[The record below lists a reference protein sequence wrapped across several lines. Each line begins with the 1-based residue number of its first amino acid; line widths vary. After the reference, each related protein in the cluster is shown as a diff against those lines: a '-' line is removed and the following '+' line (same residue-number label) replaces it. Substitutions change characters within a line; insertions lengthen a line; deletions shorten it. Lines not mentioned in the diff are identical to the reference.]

1 MREIQGF
8 ESMKRENRKR
18 NRTSEVVIIKKQR
31 LEIEETREIRYS
43 SGERVVLETE
53 NTKLIEI

>member
-1 MREIQGF
+1 
-8 ESMKRENRKR
+8 MKRENRKR

-53 NTKLIEI
+53 NTELIEI